1 MKNTNH
7 IGKTGMSVTNSRAIF
22 FSSSVEMVIYAW
34 GQLTLVE
41 LYSFIMHEI
50 EDSLKDQKNV
60 VFKK

>member
-7 IGKTGMSVTNSRAIF
+7 ITKTGMSVTNSRAF

-50 EDSLKDQKNV
+50 VDSLKDQKNV